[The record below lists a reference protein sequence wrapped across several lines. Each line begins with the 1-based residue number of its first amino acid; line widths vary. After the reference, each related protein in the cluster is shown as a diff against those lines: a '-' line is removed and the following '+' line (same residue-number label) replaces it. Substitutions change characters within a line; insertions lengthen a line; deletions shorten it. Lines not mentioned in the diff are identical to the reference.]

1 MGDLWGLGRRG
12 YPGSSE
18 EDRNRDAAPGESVC
32 GGLGAARGLGV
43 PLPREE
49 RLRSLETRVESP
61 ATLPKLFKNS
71 WHLWGRPGKGTRPR
85 FGREARR
92 QDQGAAARTD
102 FSPESRATAGNCKGY

>member
-49 RLRSLETRVESP
+49 RLRSLETRVRAQPLCQSYLKIHGIAGGGRAKYSP
-61 ATLPKLFKNS
+61 
-71 WHLWGRPGKGTRPR
+71 
-85 FGREARR
+85 
-92 QDQGAAARTD
+92 
-102 FSPESRATAGNCKGY
+102 